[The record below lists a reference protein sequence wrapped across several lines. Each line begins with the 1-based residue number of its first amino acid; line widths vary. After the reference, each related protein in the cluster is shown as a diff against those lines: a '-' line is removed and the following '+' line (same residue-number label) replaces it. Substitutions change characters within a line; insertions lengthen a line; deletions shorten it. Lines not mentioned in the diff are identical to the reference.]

1 MLETIWESRWLPDT
15 LKNNSGWKTT
25 KGFIIEIR
33 VTKEN
38 WYLPVIRGRKGFRF
52 LMTDKTVKG
61 ALQSESKALR

>member
-33 VTKEN
+33 VTKES
-38 WYLPVIRGRKGFRF
+38 WYFTSDQRQEEVPVS
-52 LMTDKTVKG
+52 DD
-61 ALQSESKALR
+61 